1 MTLEELKAEADK
13 LGYRLSKKSERV
25 KFLPCVCG
33 CNRRLHWFG
42 HSYYEGTQISFECNN
57 CGLKS
62 PPGSSEQEARQ
73 KWNKMI
79 KEMRK
84 HD

>member
-1 MTLEELKAEADK
+1 MTLEELKVEADK

-25 KFLPCVCG
+25 KFLPCTCG
-33 CNRRLHWFG
+33 CNRRSHWFV
-42 HSYYEGTQISFECNN
+42 HSWDENKIFFECNN
-57 CGLKS
+57 CGLQS
-62 PPGSSEQEARQ
+62 PPGYPEKEARQ
-73 KWNKMI
+73 NWNKMI